1 VERICFHTLGGTHVL
16 DEIMVFQGP
25 ARAEAI
31 LRPFKPLFAY
41 LGELRTR
48 YGNIKRPIIVD
59 KQQVVSELPRSDPAP
74 DTQSDESTETPTQE
88 HDQDEEE
95 TREHNKSVTAQAMLD
110 LMLNELKDDTN
121 IHLDCRE
128 RKKSLLQFDDAW
140 HLFFPGDIVYDPK
153 LDQALRVLC
162 VQNGRTILDLNT
174 DPNDGS
180 PELQGAKN
188 PLVVL
193 VFGID
198 FDGRTFGPVQRSY
211 NLEPWEGEQ
220 TITSLPIYP
229 IDYASAESS
238 GPESA
243 SSTKQ
248 EVLQER
254 GRKFCEIVNTPH
266 VAHRQYRG
274 FNIDKIREQV
284 SGSDRPIHEL
294 C

>member
-1 VERICFHTLGGTHVL
+1 
-16 DEIMVFQGP
+16 MVFQGP

-140 HLFFPGDIVYDPK
+140 HLFFPGDIVYRARRVRCMSITSKPWLKRVWNSTNTSSWYTAGTTRTECTTDF
-153 LDQALRVLC
+153 LRVYYGSIPH
-162 VQNGRTILDLNT
+162 NGRWAISK
-174 DPNDGS
+174 PIFR
-180 PELQGAKN
+180 LQLSLVHLIHCPPQTETRGAS
-188 PLVVL
+188 
-193 VFGID
+193 
-198 FDGRTFGPVQRSY
+198 QRK
-211 NLEPWEGEQ
+211 P
-220 TITSLPIYP
+220 
-229 IDYASAESS
+229 
-238 GPESA
+238 
-243 SSTKQ
+243 
-248 EVLQER
+248 
-254 GRKFCEIVNTPH
+254 
-266 VAHRQYRG
+266 
-274 FNIDKIREQV
+274 
-284 SGSDRPIHEL
+284 
-294 C
+294 

>member
-1 VERICFHTLGGTHVL
+1 
-16 DEIMVFQGP
+16 
-25 ARAEAI
+25 
-31 LRPFKPLFAY
+31 
-41 LGELRTR
+41 
-48 YGNIKRPIIVD
+48 
-59 KQQVVSELPRSDPAP
+59 
-74 DTQSDESTETPTQE
+74 
-88 HDQDEEE
+88 
-95 TREHNKSVTAQAMLD
+95 
-110 LMLNELKDDTN
+110 
-121 IHLDCRE
+121 
-128 RKKSLLQFDDAW
+128 
-140 HLFFPGDIVYDPK
+140 VYDPK
-153 LDQALRVLC
+153 LDQALQVFY

-211 NLEPWEGEQ
+211 NLETWEGEQ

-254 GRKFCEIVNTPH
+254 GRKFCEIVSTAH
-266 VAHRQYRG
+266 VAHR
-274 FNIDKIREQV
+274 
-284 SGSDRPIHEL
+284 
-294 C
+294 